1 MSTETLCPSTFE
13 GFYKKEGPSPRT
25 GRTMLFYG
33 KKEVIFPGGSTLTR
47 ANSGTYSYPV
57 SGWYWFN
64 SLEEACETLD
74 CNLEYWEYELYGP
87 HYEAIKGKP
96 EDTRDPDL
104 FT

>member
-47 ANSGTYSYPV
+47 ANSGTSSYPV
-57 SGWYWFN
+57 SGWTWFN
-64 SLEEACETLD
+64 SLEECCDSYGIDIEK
-74 CNLEYWEYELYGP
+74 YELDIYGP
-87 HYEAIKGKP
+87 YYELITGKDPFELP
-96 EDTRDPDL
+96 ET
-104 FT
+104 